1 MQNVACL
8 GCQRA
13 LLHFLWGI
21 LANRPVCFLC
31 SLVCACMDRDGL
43 TRFLGLEWAWVG
55 LSGLAVLRERV
66 LECVCGWLC
75 MCVCVSVCMSVC
87 LRTCAPACVCVC
99 VRAWV
104 WLIKQWQHPLRWVF
118 WMCSLIPFH
127 KPNKLLHMFVSTT
140 DSSAV
145 LQEHAWFK
153 VGPGWL
159 MCRSESC

>member
-43 TRFLGLEWAWVG
+43 TRFLVLEWAWVG
-55 LSGLAVLRERV
+55 LLCCAN
-66 LECVCGWLC
+66 ECWNVCVGG
-75 MCVCVSVCMSVC
+75 CVCVSVCLCVWVFVC
-87 LRTCAPACVCVC
+87 ARVHLRVYVF
-99 VRAWV
+99 VYVLV